1 MPQSCTCGAELPPD
15 ARFCHKCGKPQRDE
29 DILFQPSEEPPPLAP
44 AVAESPLLSVAA
56 IDFLNPSFHNPLAV
70 RIGLLAA
77 SIGML
82 LNMIVQLGSAVW
94 MVGAG
99 FFAAFLFS
107 RRTRQQ
113 LSVRAGARMGWIT
126 GILCFVIF
134 TVLLAIAASAG
145 GIEEIRQQLR
155 DMPSEDPN
163 FAAAL
168 KVLKTPGGIAAFY
181 ITTLTVVFAAVTA
194 LCTAG
199 GALGAK
205 ILQKDS

>member
-1 MPQSCTCGAELPPD
+1 MPDYCTCGAELPPD
-15 ARFCHKCGKPQRDE
+15 ARFCHKCGKPQREADQVFGSLPE
-29 DILFQPSEEPPPLAP
+29 QPQQPASPMEPPLA
-44 AVAESPLLSVAA
+44 VVSA
-56 IDFLNPSFHNPLAV
+56 IDFLSPSFHNPLAV

-77 SIGML
+77 SVGML
-82 LNMIVQLGSAVW
+82 LTMLLQLGSAVW

-99 FFAAFLFS
+99 FFASFLFS

-113 LSVRAGARMGWIT
+113 LTVRAGARIGWIT

-134 TVLLAIAASAG
+134 VVLLAIAASTG
-145 GIEEIRQQLR
+145 GIDEVRQQLR
-155 DMPSEDPN
+155 EMPSQDPN

-168 KVLKTPGGIAAFY
+168 KVLETPGGIAAFY
-181 ITTLTVVFAAVTA
+181 ITTLVVVFAAVTT

-205 ILQKDS
+205 ILQKE